1 MSGRSG
7 LIEIHSAVF
16 LFGLAGLF
24 GKWITLT
31 PVFIVLGRVF
41 FASIALFLLLRISRK
56 SIFIYPRINYFYLFL
71 MGILL
76 SVHWITFFQSIQ
88 ISTVS
93 IGLLSFST
101 YPMFTTLLEP
111 LLTSEKFVKINLLFS
126 ALCILGVY
134 LIVPRFDLADS
145 GFRGVI
151 WGLASGFSFALLT
164 IMNRRFSQQ
173 YSSPV
178 IAFYQ
183 DFFAFLVLLPFPF
196 IFRFKLTG
204 RDLILLVVLGVV
216 CTAVSH
222 TLFIKGMKTIK
233 AQTSSIIHALEPVYG
248 IIFAFILLRE
258 IPTVRTIL
266 GGIIILAAQVL
277 VLFSLQRSPKRQK
290 IENQKIEDRR

>member
-1 MSGRSG
+1 
-7 LIEIHSAVF
+7 
-16 LFGLAGLF
+16 
-24 GKWITLT
+24 
-31 PVFIVLGRVF
+31 
-41 FASIALFLLLRISRK
+41 
-56 SIFIYPRINYFYLFL
+56 

-134 LIVPRFDLADS
+134 LIVPRFELADS

-151 WGLASGFSFALLT
+151 WGLVSGFTFALLT

-196 IFRFKLTG
+196 IFHFKLTG
-204 RDLILLVVLGVV
+204 RDLILLVILGVV

-233 AQTSSIIHALEPVYG
+233 AQTASIIHALEPVYG

-258 IPTVRTIL
+258 IPALRTIL
-266 GGIIILAAQVL
+266 GGMVILMAQVL
-277 VLFSLQRSPKRQK
+277 ILVKIQRSS
-290 IENQKIEDRR
+290 